1 MPFFVVN
8 MKNNSQ
14 RNHNSA
20 GSKYPFNKRQK
31 EIERQKKENPNQ
43 SPNKR

>member
-1 MPFFVVN
+1 

-43 SPNKR
+43 YPNKR